1 MIIGIGIDIVE
12 LDRIK
17 QLLDKQDSFFKRI
30 LTPAEREQ
38 WQSLDKG
45 RQVEYVAGRFAVK
58 EAISK
63 ALGTGVGRE
72 FSWQDVSILQSDSGA
87 PTVIWQR
94 PQATAIRTHISI
106 SHSKQYACAQAII
119 EEKN

>member
-12 LDRIK
+12 MDRIK

-94 PQATAIRTHISI
+94 SQHSTHTHISI